1 MRPKI
6 EAFNALA
13 ESRKWRERV
22 SRKIARM
29 TPAQELAYFNRRRGI
44 APSVKKTLA
53 NAAPATNAP

>member
-6 EAFNALA
+6 KAFDAVA

-29 TPAQELAYFNRRRGI
+29 SPAQELAYFNRRRGVT
-44 APSVKKTLA
+44 PSAKKVLA
-53 NAAPATNAP
+53 QAA

>member
-6 EAFNALA
+6 KTFDALA

-29 TPAQELAYFNRRRGI
+29 TPVEELAYFNRRRDVT
-44 APSVKKTLA
+44 ASRKKALA
-53 NAAPATNAP
+53 RAA